1 MPSVRERSCNSC
13 FHVCLYGQT
22 LFLKQCWVAIFF
34 PFFET
39 PVLKAPATV
48 WTRTSFVEPRRKRV
62 SNPDFRMFEKSSP
75 ARFQDETCTTKQSPA
90 RVCTERVKMSLF
102 GAHCT
107 PLNLQKKK
115 KKQAGVSYDVA
126 LRMPLKSHEGQS
138 TSEISGCR
146 SQYFPRCFKKS
157 HVWMCLL
164 TPSLRKWNHLI
175 EHKVQRDPRLRTHR
189 CSRLFS
195 FARLNIIFYGAVVG
209 HLFLSLTFGPTC
221 AIKYELNWN
230 AHILI
235 NMCNTERS
243 CSSSN
248 ALLLKHPCCTPSTSH
263 CTICIA
269 WGSRP
274 PDSRPLWCRPAAGS
288 NPLIPPL
295 IAVNHKRTSC
305 CSVFSLPAFLSQFN
319 LDIDIL
325 DKKKNCLGYK

>member
-1 MPSVRERSCNSC
+1 MCMPSVRERSCNTC
-13 FHVCLYGQT
+13 LHVCLYGQT

-48 WTRTSFVEPRRKRV
+48 WTRTLFVEPRRKRV

-157 HVWMCLL
+157 HV
-164 TPSLRKWNHLI
+164 
-175 EHKVQRDPRLRTHR
+175 
-189 CSRLFS
+189 
-195 FARLNIIFYGAVVG
+195 
-209 HLFLSLTFGPTC
+209 
-221 AIKYELNWN
+221 
-230 AHILI
+230 
-235 NMCNTERS
+235 
-243 CSSSN
+243 
-248 ALLLKHPCCTPSTSH
+248 
-263 CTICIA
+263 
-269 WGSRP
+269 
-274 PDSRPLWCRPAAGS
+274 
-288 NPLIPPL
+288 
-295 IAVNHKRTSC
+295 
-305 CSVFSLPAFLSQFN
+305 
-319 LDIDIL
+319 
-325 DKKKNCLGYK
+325 